1 MFRRF
6 SAGLCG
12 WATFALLAACA
23 PQRPVP
29 DAADVLAARQAALA
43 FDSRM
48 KLEILDRLERE
59 EDPVAVY
66 LAYRDHVSGWAKETG
81 DKLGVDFSRTAL
93 RTRNPANAPDEW
105 ESDQMELFEF
115 SREAGV
121 DPATMEVAEIVTE
134 GKQKIF
140 RWIRPLMMGEMC
152 VACHGE
158 EIDAR
163 LVTMLSQEYPLD
175 DAVDY
180 LENDIGGAYSVR
192 KVLNPTGPAAATA
205 PAATPAPP
213 PFSNPAPEPAPTAPQ

>member
-12 WATFALLAACA
+12 WAAFALLAACA
-23 PQRPVP
+23 PQKPVP
-29 DAADVLAARQAALA
+29 DPADVLAARQAALA
-43 FDSRM
+43 FDNRM

-105 ESDQMELFEF
+105 ETNQMELFEF

-140 RWIRPLMMGEMC
+140 RWIRPLVMGETCM
-152 VACHGE
+152 ACHGE

-163 LVTMLSQEYPLD
+163 LVTLLSQEYPLD

-180 LENDIGGAYSVR
+180 LENDLGGAYSVR
-192 KVLNPTGPAAATA
+192 KVLDPAGPAAATA
-205 PAATPAPP
+205 AAASAPP